1 MRSMNICITSGIRRL
16 ILTAVS
22 GKARI
27 YLSVLWP
34 VKKGLGSMRTSTQ
47 GPRTTDHTAGRV
59 DLEIFLSK
67 RRQNSG
73 RKEAESNH
81 CICMVKKIKIK
92 KKTTIEKVSFCTF
105 GLEVLVYITNVC
117 HLVQIKSVM

>member
-1 MRSMNICITSGIRRL
+1 MPLISICIISGIRRL
-16 ILTAVS
+16 TWRRVN
-22 GKARI
+22 GRVKTF
-27 YLSVLWP
+27 LSANWP
-34 VKKGLGSMRTSTQ
+34 VSIDSGSMRTSTQ
-47 GPRTTDHTAGRV
+47 GPRTTDHGAGRV

-92 KKTTIEKVSFCTF
+92 IKTTIEKVSKCHF
-105 GLEVLVYITNVC
+105 GLLVLVYNNNDC
-117 HLVQIKSVM
+117 QIV

>member
-1 MRSMNICITSGIRRL
+1 M
-16 ILTAVS
+16 V
-22 GKARI
+22 
-27 YLSVLWP
+27 
-34 VKKGLGSMRTSTQ
+34 
-47 GPRTTDHTAGRV
+47 GRV

-81 CICMVKKIKIK
+81 CICMVKKIKINK
-92 KKTTIEKVSFCTF
+92 KSTIEKVSFCTF

-117 HLVQIKSVM
+117 HLVQIKSVR